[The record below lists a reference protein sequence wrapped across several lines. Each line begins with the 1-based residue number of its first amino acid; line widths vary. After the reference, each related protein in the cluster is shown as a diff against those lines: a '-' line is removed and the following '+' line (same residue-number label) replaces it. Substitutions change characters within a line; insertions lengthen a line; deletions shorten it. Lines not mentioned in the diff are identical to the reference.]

1 MAERLSREDFPAKVL
16 ESDRLSLVDFYSDSC
31 IPCKKM
37 SPVLAELEETFGE
50 RLFVGKVNIAW
61 EKELTEQYQVMSAP
75 TFLFF
80 RDGAVVKKVMGA
92 VKKAELEAVIK
103 ENL

>member
-1 MAERLSREDFPAKVL
+1 MAERLNKENFPEKVL
-16 ESDRLSLVDFYSDSC
+16 EPDGLSLVDFYSDSC

-50 RLFVGKVNIAW
+50 KLFVGKVNIAW
-61 EKELTEQYQVMSAP
+61 EKDLTEQYQVMSAP

-80 RDGAVVKKVMGA
+80 KKGAVVKRITGA
-92 VKKAELEAVIK
+92 VKKSELEAVIK

>member
-1 MAERLSREDFPAKVL
+1 MAERLNREDFLAKVL

-80 RDGAVVKKVMGA
+80 RDGAVVKKVTGA

>member
-1 MAERLSREDFPAKVL
+1 MAERLNREDFPAKVL

-80 RDGAVVKKVMGA
+80 RDGAVVKKVTGA

>member
-1 MAERLSREDFPAKVL
+1 MAERLSREDFLAKVL

-80 RDGAVVKKVMGA
+80 RDGAVVKKVTGA